1 MNLHFSCVEDNLS
14 IELEKV
20 SNFKKGKT
28 LYGKTFYSLE
38 VKSDTPEIMF
48 LKIKN
53 KKESDQYFMFQYTF
67 SNKAYNDDKYKIA
80 DTKIAVKREKNK
92 NNEFDYD
99 INFTPVDNANK
110 LNVTYIIRL
119 INGKRPNTPD
129 VSMKV
134 DDQVVKEFYNPKATN
149 NKLNLKIV
157 NITKTA
163 NYVQIIAQ
171 IRDKEAVEYLSYQLT
186 EELDP
191 TAVSSK
197 KDNKTALIVVII
209 VGAILFAVVVVLI
222 IVIIIFNNK
231 NKDLMVKVNQISFA
245 ETGDRGD
252 DNDLLA
258 PVN

>member
-1 MNLHFSCVEDNLS
+1 
-14 IELEKV
+14 
-20 SNFKKGKT
+20 
-28 LYGKTFYSLE
+28 
-38 VKSDTPEIMF
+38 
-48 LKIKN
+48 
-53 KKESDQYFMFQYTF
+53 
-67 SNKAYNDDKYKIA
+67 
-80 DTKIAVKREKNK
+80 
-92 NNEFDYD
+92 
-99 INFTPVDNANK
+99 
-110 LNVTYIIRL
+110 
-119 INGKRPNTPD
+119 
-129 VSMKV
+129 MKV